1 MLFKATINWLFND
14 MRCYLV
20 VPYLIGKLTFPPPP
34 PPPPKKK
41 KVVRVYCILKH
52 CGLLLDIIMQN
63 IVYDY

>member
-20 VPYLIGKLTFPPPP
+20 VLYLIVKLTFP

-41 KVVRVYCILKH
+41 KVVRVYYILKH

>member
-20 VPYLIGKLTFPPPP
+20 VLYLIGKLTFPPPQ
-34 PPPPKKK
+34 KK

>member
-1 MLFKATINWLFND
+1 MLLSSSLFD
-14 MRCYLV
+14 WEIDVSPR
-20 VPYLIGKLTFPPPP
+20 
-34 PPPPKKK
+34 PPPKKK